1 MSVAARLKRFVKLW
15 VDLFARHD
23 LLNHASSIAFAVLK
37 ALVPLTLLGLAVLG
51 AVGQR
56 RVWQETILP
65 RVQSHVQPATAH
77 AIDVAAEKIFSTN
90 STGLI
95 VFASL
100 LTLWYVSG
108 SVRGVMSATNSVY
121 GCEET
126 RSWKH
131 RYPISLGLAA
141 AITLCVVGAILV
153 VLAAPTL
160 ARNGALQVVVAIG
173 RWLVAVAL
181 LALAVGLLVR
191 FAPVE
196 PRPNTWVSGGSILVI
211 LAWVAATLIFQ
222 LLVTT
227 LLNFKSATGNLGVFL
242 VLSGYV
248 YTSAIIFLV
257 GVEVDELLREDAKE
271 GQAGL
276 LHMLGIARQ

>member
-1 MSVAARLKRFVKLW
+1 VTTRLKRFVKLW
-15 VDLFARHD
+15 VDLFAKHE
-23 LLNHASSIAFAVLK
+23 LLDHASSMAFAVLK
-37 ALVPLTLLGLAVLG
+37 ALVPLTLLGLALLG
-51 AVGQR
+51 AFGEQ
-56 RVWQETILP
+56 RVWKDTIYP
-65 RVQSHVQPATAH
+65 SIQSHAQPATAH
-77 AIDVAAEKIFSTN
+77 ALDVAAGKIFST
-90 STGLI
+90 SSAGLI

-100 LTLWYVSG
+100 LALWYVSG
-108 SVRGVMSATNSVY
+108 SVRGVMSSTNTIY

-126 RSWKH
+126 RSWKQ
-131 RYPISLGLAA
+131 RYPTSLGLAA

-153 VLAAPTL
+153 VLVAPAL
-160 ARNGALQVVVAIG
+160 ARHGALQVVVAIG
-173 RWLVAVAL
+173 RWVVAIGL
-181 LALAVGLLVR
+181 LALAVGLLMR

-211 LAWVAATLIFQ
+211 VAWLAATLIFQ

-227 LLNFKSATGNLGVFL
+227 LLNFKTATGNLGVFL
-242 VLSGYV
+242 VLCGYV

-271 GQAGL
+271 GERGL